1 MRFHIRSLLLGAGLA
16 LGLTGCGP
24 AENITATAYLT
35 WQIVDAAAPNPN
47 TAEALRCEQ
56 KGVITIR
63 LQLTPGGGTFDF
75 PCSSMAAETQ
85 TVNSGIYTIQAIA
98 LNASAAAVAQTT
110 FQQRLFGRT
119 NLGHI
124 IFQVK

>member
-24 AENITATAYLT
+24 SESVTATAYFT
-35 WQIVDAAAPNPN
+35 WQIVDAASPDPN
-47 TAEALRCEQ
+47 TAEALKCDV
-56 KGVITIR
+56 KGVTTIR
-63 LQLTPGGGTFDF
+63 LQLTPGGGTFDY
-75 PCSSMAAETQ
+75 PCSSMAAESQ

-98 LNASAAAVAQTT
+98 LNAGSAAVAQTT